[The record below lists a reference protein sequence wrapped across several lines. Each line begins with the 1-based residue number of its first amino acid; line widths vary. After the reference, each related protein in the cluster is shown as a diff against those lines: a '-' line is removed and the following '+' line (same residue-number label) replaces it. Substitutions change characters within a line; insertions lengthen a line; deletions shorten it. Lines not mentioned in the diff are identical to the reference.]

1 MTPTILPTPNYI
13 DIISTAL
20 DYKKFQVEVVL
31 ELTAEGATVPFI
43 ARYRQE
49 RTGNLDENDIRAII
63 ELQTKEENLHKAKQ
77 TAINGIEE
85 LAKMTPELLANIIA
99 AKTLKEV
106 EELYKPYKSKKKTK
120 TMIAIEKGFQIV
132 ADAMKK
138 NTVVIPEDLLEK
150 YSREEIIEGASEIIG
165 AEISANAI
173 LRHALIENL
182 EKSGDISASKKS
194 DKMLEK
200 LNAKDTE
207 QIPKFELY
215 FAFSA
220 RISRIKP
227 YQILALNRGEN
238 LGILNVKIEKDDE
251 SIEHILD
258 TYASILHIRSTFI
271 TELEWAFKIGYDVLF
286 GSVEN
291 ELRSTLSEI
300 AEDDA
305 ITSFQTNLQA
315 LLMTRPEYG
324 KTILAIDPGYRAG
337 CKICVIDALG
347 NPLQFDKVFLHEAEN
362 ARAKLREL
370 LSEYAID
377 TIVIGNGTGCDD
389 VSLLI
394 SEVLVILEQE
404 SPGKRWSLSWK
415 SSTGT
420 IRTKNSTMSE
430 ETEIWMQNS
439 RFTEIPIFVV
449 NESGASVYSASPV
462 AQEEFP
468 DLDSLDRGTVSI
480 GRRYIDPLS
489 ELVKVPVWSIGVGM
503 YQHDVPEK
511 KLTEKLGY
519 VVEDVV
525 NAVGINVN
533 TASIYVLQH
542 ISGIDKREAKK
553 IYNHRPYTSRKALQK
568 ILSEKAYMLAIG
580 FLRVPESSESLDNTD
595 IHPDQYPLARYILEQ
610 GVTEANFSDHARAMI
625 DLYGDTNRDTLEF
638 ILSAYQELGVEKRVN
653 STHTQAKKKVA
664 LEDVRE
670 GMIFDGVVRNVVAF
684 GAFVDIGLK
693 NDGLVHVS
701 QMADRF
707 VKNPSEIVSVGDHI
721 RVRVTGIDTKTGKI
735 QLSMRDIV

>member
-1 MTPTILPTPNYI
+1 
-13 DIISTAL
+13 
-20 DYKKFQVEVVL
+20 
-31 ELTAEGATVPFI
+31 
-43 ARYRQE
+43 
-49 RTGNLDENDIRAII
+49 
-63 ELQTKEENLHKAKQ
+63 
-77 TAINGIEE
+77 
-85 LAKMTPELLANIIA
+85 
-99 AKTLKEV
+99 
-106 EELYKPYKSKKKTK
+106 
-120 TMIAIEKGFQIV
+120 
-132 ADAMKK
+132 
-138 NTVVIPEDLLEK
+138 
-150 YSREEIIEGASEIIG
+150 
-165 AEISANAI
+165 
-173 LRHALIENL
+173 
-182 EKSGDISASKKS
+182 
-194 DKMLEK
+194 
-200 LNAKDTE
+200 
-207 QIPKFELY
+207 
-215 FAFSA
+215 
-220 RISRIKP
+220 
-227 YQILALNRGEN
+227 
-238 LGILNVKIEKDDE
+238 
-251 SIEHILD
+251 
-258 TYASILHIRSTFI
+258 
-271 TELEWAFKIGYDVLF
+271 
-286 GSVEN
+286 
-291 ELRSTLSEI
+291 
-300 AEDDA
+300 
-305 ITSFQTNLQA
+305 
-315 LLMTRPEYG
+315 
-324 KTILAIDPGYRAG
+324 
-337 CKICVIDALG
+337 
-347 NPLQFDKVFLHEAEN
+347 
-362 ARAKLREL
+362 
-370 LSEYAID
+370 
-377 TIVIGNGTGCDD
+377 
-389 VSLLI
+389 
-394 SEVLVILEQE
+394 
-404 SPGKRWSLSWK
+404 
-415 SSTGT
+415 
-420 IRTKNSTMSE
+420 
-430 ETEIWMQNS
+430 
-439 RFTEIPIFVV
+439 
-449 NESGASVYSASPV
+449 
-462 AQEEFP
+462 
-468 DLDSLDRGTVSI
+468 
-480 GRRYIDPLS
+480 
-489 ELVKVPVWSIGVGM
+489 M